1 MTCMLYRLDDLKNVK
16 CELKALIN
24 EKIVLIL
31 MLMMVMVMTT
41 MTTMTNIM
49 GMKTIHMRLG

>member
-31 MLMMVMVMTT
+31 MLMMVMVMV
-41 MTTMTNIM
+41 MV
-49 GMKTIHMRLG
+49 RLSPLPHNESKEN